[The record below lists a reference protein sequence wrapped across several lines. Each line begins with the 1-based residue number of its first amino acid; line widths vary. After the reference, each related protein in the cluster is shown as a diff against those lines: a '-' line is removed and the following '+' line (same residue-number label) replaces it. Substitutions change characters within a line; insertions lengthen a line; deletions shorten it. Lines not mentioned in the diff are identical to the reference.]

1 MQNNSLLQKNEESK
15 VIESEKFP
23 STLNPHSS
31 TKSKEH
37 PSTFTEDEESLNP
50 QLSTLLPLR
59 DRELP
64 PIIREVVSN
73 APMNRKLPCF
83 VACLAPLCA
92 LATRVRL
99 KYYYDSQR
107 VSALLLQ
114 VIIEAPQS
122 SGKQF
127 VADIE
132 RLLMAHT
139 LKAHD
144 QEQRRAEQKFRERRH
159 NRTQNEKLD
168 DEPKTTIR
176 VIPATIS
183 KTVLVRRA
191 DYYERN
197 LGDVL
202 TFWMF
207 AEELAQVTDA
217 GKQGYSNLRTIMRTA
232 YDFGSTFGMDF
243 ASDNSYS
250 AIVDINIC
258 SMFCATSSALDEYM
272 DRRAIEGGNVTR
284 TVLCQMEDEIGSDGA
299 MFKPYTP
306 EQMQIINGMLQ
317 KLMNDTYTPEGALR
331 DELYL
336 DTSWIDRDVR
346 RWCQQKGK
354 EALQTGSTSLDV
366 FRKRSSVSAFRI
378 AALCYYLYLMEE
390 GVSGF
395 RAAGPLVSGVSEVS
409 GFRAAEPQVSEVSGV
424 PSSRFQVPSDSLNP
438 QLSTLNLIQRRC
450 RKIYNFFADYIL
462 RMLLRRWG
470 RTYEDLQAKRTSL
483 TADTGRPK
491 LIDRLPREF
500 SRDQLRAL
508 IQEVQVATPDR
519 ILVSQWKANHWIEEV
534 DKFLYRK
541 LIG

>member
-1 MQNNSLLQKNEESK
+1 M
-15 VIESEKFP
+15 
-23 STLNPHSS
+23 
-31 TKSKEH
+31 
-37 PSTFTEDEESLNP
+37 
-50 QLSTLLPLR
+50 
-59 DRELP
+59 
-64 PIIREVVSN
+64 N
-73 APMNRKLPCF
+73 APANRKLPSF

-99 KYYYDSQR
+99 NYYYDGQR
-107 VSALLLQ
+107 QSALLLQ

-127 VADIE
+127 AADIE
-132 RLLMAHT
+132 RLLMDHT

-144 QEQRRAEQKFRERRH
+144 QEQRRLEQKYRERRR
-159 NRTQNEKLD
+159 NRGQNEKME

-183 KTVLVRRA
+183 KTVLVKRA
-191 DYYERN
+191 DFYERN

-232 YDFGSTFGMDF
+232 YDFGSRFGMDF

-258 SMFCATSSALDEYM
+258 SMFCATPSALDDYM
-272 DRRAIEGGNVTR
+272 DKKAVEGGNITR
-284 TVLCQMEDEIGSDGA
+284 TVLCQLEDQIGADGA

-306 EQMQIINGMLQ
+306 EQIQSINGMLDR
-317 KLMNDTYTPEGALR
+317 LMADTYTPEGALK

-354 EALQTGSTSLDV
+354 EALQTGSSALDV
-366 FRKRSSVSAFRI
+366 FRKRSSVSAYRI
-378 AALCYYLYLMEE
+378 MALCYYLYLLEAGDSSFKIQDSSDVNRRQTECHQACLNDRGAKEE
-390 GVSGF
+390 D
-395 RAAGPLVSGVSEVS
+395 EVKP
-409 GFRAAEPQVSEVSGV
+409 E
-424 PSSRFQVPSDSLNP
+424 
-438 QLSTLNLIQRRC
+438 TWNLKLAQKRC
-450 RKIYNFFADYIL
+450 RKIYLFFADYIL
-462 RMLLRRWG
+462 QMLLRRWG
-470 RTYEDLQAKRTSL
+470 KTFEDLQARRVDLS
-483 TADTGRPK
+483 ADTGRPK

-508 IQEVQVATPDR
+508 IQEAQVATPDR
-519 ILVSQWKANHWIEEV
+519 ILVSQWKANHWIEEKE
-534 DKFLYRK
+534 KFQYLK
-541 LIG
+541 LI

>member
-1 MQNNSLLQKNEESK
+1 MSKDLFNSSNASNVSNLSNEPE
-15 VIESEKFP
+15 P
-23 STLNPHSS
+23 
-31 TKSKEH
+31 
-37 PSTFTEDEESLNP
+37 D
-50 QLSTLLPLR
+50 LSPVQLPLR
-59 DRELP
+59 DKDLP

-73 APMNRKLPCF
+73 APLNRKLPSF
-83 VACLAPLCA
+83 VACLSPLCA
-92 LATRVRL
+92 LAPRVRL
-99 KYYYDSQR
+99 RYYYDSQR
-107 VSALLLQ
+107 ISALLLQ

-132 RLLMAHT
+132 NLLMDHT

-144 QEQRRAEQKFRERRH
+144 KQQRRSEQKHREHRR
-159 NRTQNEKLD
+159 NRAQNEKLD
-168 DEPKTTIR
+168 DEPKTTVR

-183 KTVLVRRA
+183 KTVLVKRT
-191 DYYERN
+191 DYYERV

-217 GKQGYSNLRTIMRTA
+217 GKQGYANLRTIMRTA

-258 SMFCATSSALDEYM
+258 SMFCATPSALDDYM
-272 DRRAIEGGNVTR
+272 DKKAVEGGNVTR
-284 TVLCQMEDEIGSDGA
+284 TVLCQLEDQIGADGA

-306 EQMQIINGMLQ
+306 EQMQTINGTLQ
-317 KLMNDTYTPEGALR
+317 KMMSDTYTPEGALR
-331 DELYL
+331 DSFFL
-336 DTSWIDRDVR
+336 DTSWIDHDVR

-354 EALQTGSTSLDV
+354 EALQTGSSALDV

-378 AALCYYLYLMEE
+378 MSLCYYLYLLE
-390 GVSGF
+390 
-395 RAAGPLVSGVSEVS
+395 AGT
-409 GFRAAEPQVSEVSGV
+409 
-424 PSSRFQVPSDSLNP
+424 LNP
-438 QLSTLNLIQRRC
+438 EPLTMNPIQRKC
-450 RKIYNFFADYIL
+450 RKIYNFMADYIL

-470 RTYEDLQAKRTSL
+470 KAFETLQARRTDL

-508 IQEVQVATPDR
+508 IQEAQVATPDR
-519 ILVSQWKANHWIEEV
+519 VLVSQWKANHWIEET
-534 DKFLYRK
+534 DKFQYKK
-541 LIG
+541 LI

>member
-1 MQNNSLLQKNEESK
+1 MAQTDLFQNQEPIK
-15 VIESEKFP
+15 
-23 STLNPHSS
+23 
-31 TKSKEH
+31 
-37 PSTFTEDEESLNP
+37 EESLSP
-50 QLSTLLPLR
+50 TQLPLR
-59 DRELP
+59 DRDLP

-73 APMNRKLPCF
+73 APLNRKLPSF

-99 KYYYDSQR
+99 NYYYDGQR
-107 VSALLLQ
+107 QSALLLQ

-127 VADIE
+127 AADIE
-132 RLLMAHT
+132 HLLMDHT
-139 LKAHD
+139 LKSHD
-144 QEQRRAEQKFRERRH
+144 QEQRRLEQKFRERRH
-159 NRTQNEKLD
+159 NRAQNEKLE

-183 KTVLVRRA
+183 KTVLVKRA
-191 DYYERN
+191 DFYERN

-258 SMFCATSSALDEYM
+258 SMFCATPSALDDYM
-272 DRRAIEGGNVTR
+272 DKKAVEGGNITR
-284 TVLCQMEDEIGSDGA
+284 TVLCQLEDQIGADGA
-299 MFKPYTP
+299 MFKPYTE
-306 EQMQIINGMLQ
+306 EQLQSIHTMLDR
-317 KLMNDTYTPEGALR
+317 LMADTYTPEGALK

-336 DTSWIDRDVR
+336 DTSWIERDVR

-354 EALQTGSTSLDV
+354 EALQSGSAAIDV
-366 FRKRSSVSAFRI
+366 FRKRASVSAFRI
-378 AALCYYLYLMEE
+378 MALCYYLYQLE
-390 GVSGF
+390 
-395 RAAGPLVSGVSEVS
+395 AGE
-409 GFRAAEPQVSEVSGV
+409 
-424 PSSRFQVPSDSLNP
+424 SLTP
-438 QLSTLNLIQRRC
+438 QLSSLIQRRC
-450 RKIYNFFADYIL
+450 RKIYQFMADYIL
-462 RMLLRRWG
+462 RMLLSRWG
-470 RTYEDLQAKRTSL
+470 KSFEDLQARRTVL

-491 LIDRLPREF
+491 LIDRLPSAF

-508 IQEVQVATPDR
+508 ISEAQVATPDR
-519 ILVSQWKANHWIEEV
+519 ILVSQWKANHWIEET
-534 DKFLYRK
+534 DKFMYKK
-541 LIG
+541 LI

>member
-1 MQNNSLLQKNEESK
+1 MSQIELFKPSY
-15 VIESEKFP
+15 ESEP
-23 STLNPHSS
+23 
-31 TKSKEH
+31 
-37 PSTFTEDEESLNP
+37 D
-50 QLSTLLPLR
+50 LSPVQLPLR
-59 DRELP
+59 DKELP
-64 PIIREVVSN
+64 PIIREIVSN
-73 APMNRKLPCF
+73 APANRKLPSF
-83 VACLAPLCA
+83 VASLSPLCA
-92 LATRVRL
+92 LASRVRL
-99 KYYYDSQR
+99 RYYYDSQR

-132 RLLMAHT
+132 KLLMDHT
-139 LKAHD
+139 LKD
-144 QEQRRAEQKFRERRH
+144 LDEKQRRAEQQFREKRH
-159 NRTQNEKLD
+159 NRSQNEKLE

-183 KTVLVRRA
+183 KTVLVKRT
-191 DYYERN
+191 DYYKRI

-272 DRRAIEGGNVTR
+272 DKRAIEGGNVTR
-284 TVLCQMEDEIGSDGA
+284 TVLCQLEDQIGADGA

-306 EQMQIINGMLQ
+306 EQMQVINGTLH
-317 KLMNDTYTPEGALR
+317 KLMADTYTPEGALK

-354 EALQTGSTSLDV
+354 EALQSGSASLDV
-366 FRKRSSVSAFRI
+366 FRKRASVSAFRI
-378 AALCYYLYLMEE
+378 MSLCYYLYLLEQ
-390 GVSGF
+390 GF
-395 RAAGPLVSGVSEVS
+395 KFQDSSFKSIAAGSPE
-409 GFRAAEPQVSEVSGV
+409 
-424 PSSRFQVPSDSLNP
+424 
-438 QLSTLNLIQRRC
+438 
-450 RKIYNFFADYIL
+450 
-462 RMLLRRWG
+462 
-470 RTYEDLQAKRTSL
+470 
-483 TADTGRPK
+483 TGASPMK
-491 LIDRLPREF
+491 HETGP
-500 SRDQLRAL
+500 
-508 IQEVQVATPDR
+508 
-519 ILVSQWKANHWIEEV
+519 
-534 DKFLYRK
+534 
-541 LIG
+541 

>member
-1 MQNNSLLQKNEESK
+1 MQQELFNS
-15 VIESEKFP
+15 P
-23 STLNPHSS
+23 SVPTQNDLDLNP
-31 TKSKEH
+31 
-37 PSTFTEDEESLNP
+37 L
-50 QLSTLLPLR
+50 QLPLK

-73 APMNRKLPCF
+73 APLNRKLPSF

-99 KYYYDSQR
+99 NYYYDGQR
-107 VSALLLQ
+107 QSALLLQ

-127 VADIE
+127 AADIE
-132 RLLMAHT
+132 RLLMDHT

-144 QEQRRAEQKFRERRH
+144 QEQRRLEQKYRERRR
-159 NRTQNEKLD
+159 NRGQNEKME

-183 KTVLVRRA
+183 KTVLVKRA
-191 DYYERN
+191 DFYERN

-232 YDFGSTFGMDF
+232 YDFGSRFGMDF

-258 SMFCATSSALDEYM
+258 SMFCATPSALDDYM
-272 DRRAIEGGNVTR
+272 DKKAVEGGNITR
-284 TVLCQMEDEIGSDGA
+284 TVLCQLEDQIGADGA

-306 EQMQIINGMLQ
+306 EQIQSINTMLDR
-317 KLMNDTYTPEGALR
+317 LMADTYTPEGALK

-354 EALQTGSTSLDV
+354 EALQTGSSALDV
-366 FRKRSSVSAFRI
+366 FRKRSSVSAYRI
-378 AALCYYLYLMEE
+378 MALCYYLYLLEQ
-390 GVSGF
+390 GF
-395 RAAGPLVSGVSEVS
+395 KI
-409 GFRAAEPQVSEVSGV
+409 QD
-424 PSSRFQVPSDSLNP
+424 SSPE
-438 QLSTLNLIQRRC
+438 TWNLKPETCSQIQRRC
-450 RKIYNFFADYIL
+450 RKIYLFFADYIL
-462 RMLLRRWG
+462 RVLLRRWG
-470 RTYEDLQAKRTSL
+470 KTFEDLQARRVDLS
-483 TADTGRPK
+483 ADTGRPK

-508 IQEVQVATPDR
+508 IQEAQVATPDR
-519 ILVSQWKANHWIEEV
+519 ILVSQWKANKWIQET
-534 DKFLYRK
+534 DKFLYKK
-541 LIG
+541 LI

>member
-1 MQNNSLLQKNEESK
+1 MTQDLFKPSNELEPDLIP
-15 VIESEKFP
+15 V
-23 STLNPHSS
+23 
-31 TKSKEH
+31 
-37 PSTFTEDEESLNP
+37 
-50 QLSTLLPLR
+50 QLPLR
-59 DRELP
+59 DKELP

-73 APMNRKLPCF
+73 APANRKLPCF

-92 LATRVRL
+92 LASRVRL
-99 KYYYDSQR
+99 RYYYDCQR

-127 VADIE
+127 AADIE
-132 RLLMAHT
+132 HLLMDHT
-139 LKAHD
+139 LKSHD

-159 NRTQNEKLD
+159 NRAQNEKLE

-183 KTVLVRRA
+183 KTVLVKRA
-191 DYYERN
+191 DFYERN

-232 YDFGSTFGMDF
+232 YDFGSRFGMDF

-258 SMFCATSSALDEYM
+258 SMFCATPSALDDYM
-272 DRRAIEGGNVTR
+272 DKKAVEGGNITR
-284 TVLCQMEDEIGSDGA
+284 TVLCQLEDQIGADGA

-306 EQMQIINGMLQ
+306 EQMQVINGTLH
-317 KLMNDTYTPEGALR
+317 KLMADTYTPEGALK

-354 EALQTGSTSLDV
+354 EALQTGSSSLDV
-366 FRKRSSVSAFRI
+366 FRKRASVSAFRI
-378 AALCYYLYLMEE
+378 MSLCYYLYLLEANSAPEPVE
-390 GVSGF
+390 GKKS
-395 RAAGPLVSGVSEVS
+395 LH
-409 GFRAAEPQVSEVSGV
+409 PQ
-424 PSSRFQVPSDSLNP
+424 PSA
-438 QLSTLNLIQRRC
+438 LSLIQRKC
-450 RKIYNFFADYIL
+450 RKLYNFFADYIL
-462 RMLLRRWG
+462 KMLLRRWG
-470 RTYEDLQAKRTSL
+470 RTFEDLQAKRVNLS
-483 TADTGRPK
+483 ADTGRPK
-491 LIDRLPREF
+491 LIDRLPKEF

-508 IQEVQVATPDR
+508 IQEAQVATPDR
-519 ILVSQWKANHWIEEV
+519 ILVSQWKANHWIEET
-534 DKFLYRK
+534 DKFLYKK
-541 LIG
+541 LI